1 MLESV
6 RMHPLLVTASK
17 DQETNAAR
25 WKKMEHHD
33 VVAECGRF
41 AVDRSK
47 EELLGSN
54 NPRAT
59 PIMEH
64 QYTYTPVSGS
74 GGLSATSASNGD
86 DETFWSPS
94 MAVQPQSPPPL
105 SATGHEQ
112 RSTPSTPNNNNTNRS
127 NSSPPE
133 AAVEATPETT
143 PVKVI
148 NNFSF
153 TFIKKIFTKELRIFL

>member
-41 AVDRSK
+41 AVDRTRD
-47 EELLGSN
+47 EALGPS

-59 PIMEH
+59 PIMDNSC
-64 QYTYTPVSGS
+64 TYTPVTGS
-74 GGLSATSASNGD
+74 VGLSVTGMSNGEED
-86 DETFWSPS
+86 TFWSPS
-94 MAVQPQSPPPL
+94 MSVPPHSPPPL
-105 SATGHEQ
+105 QAPTHEQ
-112 RSTPSTPNNNNTNRS
+112 RSAPSTPNNNRS

-143 PVKVI
+143 PVKVNHCFPKNRKVCEI
-148 NNFSF
+148 TRTQNPSF
-153 TFIKKIFTKELRIFL
+153 